1 MKKPEKTL
9 EIIDLCKNFGGV
21 VAAEN
26 INIEVNEHEIYGIIG
41 PNGAGKTTLFNMISG
56 LFLPTS
62 GDIRYYGQSI
72 VGKRADEI
80 GVLGIARTFQ
90 NIRLFKSLS
99 LLDNLLIACQ
109 KNIKYNMLHA
119 SLRSKNFKQQE
130 AEKVKLCE
138 DALRQIDLYDS
149 RNMISSK
156 LPYGM
161 QRRLEI
167 MRALVTD
174 PKILLLDEPAAGMN
188 PSETMELSSFINTI
202 RDEFK
207 LTIFMIEHHM
217 DLVMEISEK
226 IYVLDFGQ
234 LIAEGTANEVKNNQR
249 VIEAYLG
256 VEEDA

>member
-188 PSETMELSSFINTI
+188 EDETAKLIELIRSIRNNYDVTI
-202 RDEFK
+202 IIID
-207 LTIFMIEHHM
+207 HHM
-217 DLVMEISEK
+217 DVIMNLCDKIS
-226 IYVLDFGQ
+226 VVNFGK
-234 LIAEGTANEVKNNQR
+234 LLMTGTADEVQNSQM
-249 VIEAYLG
+249 VIDAYLG
-256 VEEDA
+256 VDE

>member
-188 PSETMELSSFINTI
+188 PYETKDLMELITKVQDLFN
-202 RDEFK
+202 
-207 LTIFMIEHHM
+207 LTVLLIEHDM
-217 DLVMEISEK
+217 SLVMGICQR
-226 IYVLDFGQ
+226 IYVLDYGKI
-234 LIAEGTANEVKNNQR
+234 IAQGTPDEIKNNPR

-256 VEEDA
+256 EEA

>member
-188 PSETMELSSFINTI
+188 EDETAKLIELIRSIRNNYDVTI
-202 RDEFK
+202 IIID
-207 LTIFMIEHHM
+207 HHM
-217 DLVMEISEK
+217 DVIMNLCDKIS
-226 IYVLDFGQ
+226 VVNFGK
-234 LIAEGTANEVKNNQR
+234 LLMTGTADEVQNSQI
-249 VIEAYLG
+249 VIDAYLR
-256 VEEDA
+256 VDE

>member
-9 EIIDLCKNFGGV
+9 EIIDLCKNVGGV

-188 PSETMELSSFINTI
+188 EDETAKLIELIRSIRNNYDVTI
-202 RDEFK
+202 IIID
-207 LTIFMIEHHM
+207 HHM
-217 DLVMEISEK
+217 DVIMNLCDKIS
-226 IYVLDFGQ
+226 VVNFGK
-234 LIAEGTANEVKNNQR
+234 LLMTGTADEVQNSQM
-249 VIEAYLG
+249 VIDAYLG
-256 VEEDA
+256 VDE